1 MRKIISI
8 SLAILLSMSVVALS
22 GCDAFKIE
30 EQPDAVVIYAD
41 KIYPEA
47 VGNYLTDASVD
58 VPTIEAYMEEYNKN
72 ADDTAKINYETIKYN
87 KDADYYYVNDKE
99 TSVGIKFRLDDS
111 MTIVSASI
119 YTGSLDQTT
128 KNVYNI
134 VINAIETCGY
144 KTLMTDEDKAVIQ
157 HTLNGFNG
165 VNSAKNEVLQIFSG
179 EENFAAKWENNIAEF
194 EIPVQPS
201 ELPKPDTSHTLS
213 EIVMPTIDIPSISL
227 DTTIVE
233 GTHLKDL
240 PQASKEEIKSVIT
253 DIDSAN
259 SQIAG
264 VKEYNKTTPEGV
276 NKILDDIVVQS
287 EKNNIYAKLEST
299 EAKME
304 KMKESPTMSSLP
316 STTQLTKELEK
327 SYADFAALTKVTASN
342 PGSLYTSAS
351 AFFAATGG
359 SSGSS
364 GGNTAYEQQQSII
377 NSAIKSFNTNSNKN
391 AIKYDPPTQS
401 EISSALGSAYSP
413 PGNFGVDWNGDG
425 RVSIMDTTTLQKNFN
440 NGFKTQLHVGS
451 STHISSSGREHGGA
465 GGSF

>member
-41 KIYPEA
+41 KIYPES

-240 PQASKEEIKSVIT
+240 PQASKEEMKSVIT

-259 SQIAG
+259 SQIAS
-264 VKEYNKTTPEGV
+264 VKEYNKTTPDGV
-276 NKILDDIVVQS
+276 NAVLDDIVVQA

-304 KMKESPTMSSLP
+304 KMKESPTMASLP

-327 SYADFAALTKVTASN
+327 SYSEFASLTKITAS
-342 PGSLYTSAS
+342 GSGSGSGLYSSAS
-351 AFFAATGG
+351 DFFKASGG

-364 GGNTAYEQQQSII
+364 GGNAAYKKQQSII
-377 NSAIKSFNTNSNKN
+377 NNAIKSFNTNSNKN

-401 EISSALGSAYSP
+401 EISAMLGSASTP
-413 PGNFGVDWNGDG
+413 TSNFGVDWDGDG
-425 RVSIMDTTTLQKNFN
+425 VVSIKDTTTLQKNFS
-440 NGFKTQLHVGS
+440 NGINSKK
-451 STHISSSGREHGGA
+451 
-465 GGSF
+465 